1 MTPALEVEDLRFS
14 FPGGPEILHGISFAV
29 APGERVCI
37 LGANGAGK
45 STLAWC
51 LSGILKGT
59 GTIRVFGENVR
70 ASRTT
75 IGVVFQNPEDQLF
88 MPTLLQDLT
97 LPIVNKGMK
106 RERAETKARAV
117 LREAEL
123 EHCVSKPASQLSLG
137 QRKRAAIA
145 GVLITE
151 PEILLL
157 DEPTAE
163 LDSRATRML
172 CESLLHLQ
180 KTILAVTHD
189 MDFTRKVASRVLVLR
204 EGSIL
209 AAGTAD
215 ILNDTDLLERA
226 RLL

>member
-1 MTPALEVEDLRFS
+1 MHALEVENLRFS
-14 FPGGPEILHGISFAV
+14 YPGGPEILHGVSFAIES
-29 APGERVCI
+29 GERVCI

-59 GTIRVFGENVR
+59 GVIRVFGENAR
-70 ASRTT
+70 ALRTKM
-75 IGVVFQNPEDQLF
+75 GVVFQNPEDQLF

-97 LPIVNKGMK
+97 LPLINKGME
-106 RERAETKARAV
+106 RERAETKARTI
-117 LREAEL
+117 LRDAEL
-123 EHCVSKPASQLSLG
+123 EHCASKPASQLSLG

-145 GVLITE
+145 AALITE

-172 CESLLHLQ
+172 CESLLRLQ

-189 MDFTRKVASRVLVLR
+189 MDFIRRVASQVLVLR
-204 EGSIL
+204 EGCIL
-209 AAGTAD
+209 ASGTTD
-215 ILNDTDLLERA
+215 ILNDTELLDRA

>member
-1 MTPALEVEDLRFS
+1 MHALEVENLRFS
-14 FPGGPEILHGISFAV
+14 YPGGPEILHGVSFAIES
-29 APGERVCI
+29 GERVCI

-59 GTIRVFGENVR
+59 GVIRVFGENAQR
-70 ASRTT
+70 AAPKM
-75 IGVVFQNPEDQLF
+75 GVVFQNPEDQLF

-97 LPIVNKGMK
+97 LPLINKGME
-106 RERAETKARAV
+106 RERAETKARTI
-117 LREAEL
+117 LRDAEL
-123 EHCVSKPASQLSLG
+123 EHCASKPASQLSLG

-145 GVLITE
+145 AALITE

-172 CESLLHLQ
+172 CESLCVCRKQSWRLPMTWISLGESRHKSLFYA
-180 KTILAVTHD
+180 KAAFSLAGPPT
-189 MDFTRKVASRVLVLR
+189 F
-204 EGSIL
+204 
-209 AAGTAD
+209 
-215 ILNDTDLLERA
+215 
-226 RLL
+226 

>member
-1 MTPALEVEDLRFS
+1 LKPALEVEDLRFS
-14 FPGGPEILHGISFAV
+14 YPGGPEILHGVSFTV
-29 APGERVCI
+29 ESGERTCI

-59 GTIRVFGENVR
+59 SAIRVFGENVG
-70 ASRTT
+70 ASRSK

-97 LPIVNKGMK
+97 LPLINKGME
-106 RERAETKARAV
+106 RERTETKARAI
-117 LREAEL
+117 LRDAEL
-123 EHCVSKPASQLSLG
+123 AHCASKPASQLSLG

-145 GVLITE
+145 AALITD

-163 LDSRATRML
+163 LDGRATRML
-172 CESLLHLQ
+172 CESLLRLQ

-189 MDFTRKVASRVLVLR
+189 MDFIRRVASQVLVLS
-204 EGSIL
+204 EGAIL
-209 AAGTAD
+209 AGGTTD
-215 ILNDTDLLERA
+215 ILNDTELLGRA